1 MNLRLIATAALS
13 ISAVFAPATNAADKV
28 KVGFI
33 STLSGPNAA
42 IGIDI
47 RDAFNLF
54 MKMNGG
60 KLGGLPAEVTI
71 VDDQLNPDTG
81 KQLAD
86 RLVRRDRV
94 DFLTGIVFS
103 NVMLA
108 AAPVALDA
116 KTFYISANAGP
127 SQFAGEGCNRM
138 LFTASWQNDQN
149 NGAPGILAQQR
160 GYKSVYLIAP
170 NYPAGRDALAG
181 FKGYYK
187 GKISDEVY
195 TKLGQLDYAAE
206 IAQIRAAKPEALF
219 VFLPGGMGINF
230 VKQFVAAGL
239 SKDIPILLAGVTA
252 DEDTLAA
259 VGDAM
264 LGVVNTAH
272 WAHDLDNPANK
283 KFVDA
288 FELEYKRLPTLYA
301 SQGYDTAQL
310 IDAAVRDVK
319 GKIEDK
325 EAVIKALRAKRFQ
338 SVRGDFKWAN
348 NNVPIQNYYLRIV
361 GRDNKGRL
369 TNKTLGI
376 AAPNLGDPHAVK
388 CPNKW

>member
-1 MNLRLIATAALS
+1 MKLRLLAAVALAACAIGAT
-13 ISAVFAPATNAADKV
+13 AADKV

-42 IGIDI
+42 PGIDA

-54 MKMNGG
+54 LKMSGN

-86 RLVRRDRV
+86 RMVKRDRV
-94 DFLTGIVFS
+94 DFLTGIIYS

-116 KTFYISANAGP
+116 KTFYISSNAGP
-127 SQFAGEGCNRM
+127 SQFAGEGCNRQ
-138 LFTASWQNDQN
+138 LFTVSWQNDQN

-160 GYKSVYLIAP
+160 GYKGVYIMAP
-170 NYPAGRDALAG
+170 NYPAGRDALSG
-181 FKGYYK
+181 FKAYYK
-187 GKISDEVY
+187 GKIVDEVY
-195 TKLGQLDYAAE
+195 SKLGQLDYAAE
-206 IAQIRAAKPEALF
+206 LAQIRAAKPEALF

-230 VKQFVAAGL
+230 IKQFVAAGM
-239 SKDIPILLAGVTA
+239 SKDIPLLVPGVTA
-252 DEDTLAA
+252 DEDVLGA
-259 VGDAM
+259 VGESM
-264 LGVVNTAH
+264 LGVFNTSH
-272 WAHDLDNPANK
+272 WAHDLDNDANR
-283 KFVDA
+283 KFVA
-288 FELEYKRLPTLYA
+288 GFEQEYKRLPTVYA
-301 SQGYDTAQL
+301 SQAYDTAQL

-325 EAVIKALRAKRFQ
+325 EAVTRALRAKRFP
-338 SVRGDFKWAN
+338 SVRGEFKWAN
-348 NNVPIQNYYLRIV
+348 NNIPIQNYYLRVV
-361 GRDNKGRL
+361 GKDSKGRI
-369 TNKTLGI
+369 TNKTVGI
-376 AAPNLGDPHAVK
+376 AAPNLGDPYSAK